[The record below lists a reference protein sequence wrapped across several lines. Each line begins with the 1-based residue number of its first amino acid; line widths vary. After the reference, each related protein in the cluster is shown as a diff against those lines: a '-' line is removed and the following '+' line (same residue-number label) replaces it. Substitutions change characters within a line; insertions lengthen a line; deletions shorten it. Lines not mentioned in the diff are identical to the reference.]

1 MPGFSENFLA
11 KRVLV
16 LARDFGKF
24 LKTFGST
31 ITKEKK
37 LGLIDFNHFR
47 AFTDYIVS
55 KLLTPF

>member
-16 LARDFGKF
+16 LARDLVMARDFGKF
-24 LKTFGST
+24 LETFGST

-47 AFTDYIVS
+47 AFTV
-55 KLLTPF
+55 